1 MRFFRASP
9 KPDTRLS
16 LIVITY
22 NMRRELPRTLELLSQ
37 RMQRGISES
46 DYEIIVVD
54 NGSRVPADETTC
66 RAIGGN
72 IRLLTAPDPTV
83 SPAGAIAYGIRH
95 AKYPCIGIWIDGA
108 RMASPGLLSLA
119 RTALGLGPETVVGTI
134 GFHLGPKVQMES
146 VHEGYD
152 QAAEDRLLETS
163 GWREDGYR
171 LFDISCLA
179 GSSASGWFVLPQ
191 ETNALFMHKRF
202 FNELG
207 GYDLRFQSPGGG
219 LINHDIWNRICAHE
233 KTDLI
238 MLLGEGTFHQVHGGV
253 ATNSLQSPWDRFARE
268 YEEIRGAPYR
278 RAERDFRVF
287 GTPRALGG
295 GTDPG
300 T

>member
-1 MRFFRASP
+1 MRLFRASQ

-22 NMRRELPRTLELLSQ
+22 NMRRELPRTLESLSQ

-54 NGSRVPADETTC
+54 NGSRVPADEAAC
-66 RAIGGN
+66 RAIGSN
-72 IRLLTAPDPTV
+72 IRILKAPDPTV
-83 SPAGAIAYGIRH
+83 SPAGAIAYGVLQARF
-95 AKYPCIGIWIDGA
+95 PCIGIWIDGA

-119 RTALGLGPETVVGTI
+119 QTALALGPQTVAGTI

-152 QAAEDRLLETS
+152 QAEEDRLLERS

-253 ATNSLQSPWDRFARE
+253 ATNSLQSPWDGFVRE
-268 YEEIRGAPYR
+268 YEEIRGRPYQ

-287 GTPRALGG
+287 GTPRALRR

-300 T
+300 A